1 LLLLYEKVAAGDL
14 LFWKNLKRASGNFP
28 EKNPAYRCDLD
39 TTHASAPV
47 RPRDAAADASAATAT
62 AAVAA
67 AAAGAEGATAAAP
80 RNGTA
85 TGRPRVG
92 GWVGKLAWQR
102 WFALAE
108 MPFAAERRPWT
119 SSALHRRPFQPVLNC
134 DPVRQRE
141 RELGVGEIEIQP
153 VGVTRVMV
161 QQEIGSCVSRSLC
174 TLSLSIAYAHT
185 RRQHAH
191 VQLSALIYAK

>member
-1 LLLLYEKVAAGDL
+1 L
-14 LFWKNLKRASGNFP
+14 LFWKNLKRANGKFP
-28 EKNPAYRCDLD
+28 EQNPAYRCDLD

-47 RPRDAAADASAATAT
+47 RPRDAAADASAVAAT
-62 AAVAA
+62 AAAAMAA
-67 AAAGAEGATAAAP
+67 AAAGAKGATAAAP

-85 TGRPRVG
+85 AGQRRVG

-108 MPFAAERRPWT
+108 LPFAAERRPWT

-141 RELGVGEIEIQP
+141 RELRVGEIEIQP

-161 QQEIGSCVSRSLC
+161 QIGNWFLRLAKFVHA
-174 TLSLSIAYAHT
+174 LSLYRIRTHEATACT
-185 RRQHAH
+185 RTTECTHLR
-191 VQLSALIYAK
+191 